1 MGGCFHTTCRVLFGQ
16 PDDAQTRSIAHLW
29 MRLIRQDPLEE
40 SSGMRSDLFRPMHH
54 ARRRP
59 LEMGLMALGPV
70 LFLRERLASAVTAQM
85 RGYALSLMEDL
96 HGGRCCSNLDQ
107 FLHQVIRHAV
117 EVGIEGDVV
126 VDVYPRSRPLTHV
139 EPLARQRAQCASFHR
154 SEHTGARSLPLFE
167 RSLVQALE

>member
-1 MGGCFHTTCRVLFGQ
+1 MRLFGQ
-16 PDDAQTRSIAHLW
+16 
-29 MRLIRQDPLEE
+29 DPLKEA
-40 SSGMRSDLFRPMHH
+40 SGVRPDLFRPMHH
-54 ARRRP
+54 ARWRP
-59 LEMGLMALGPV
+59 LQMGLMALGAV
-70 LFLRERLASAVTAQM
+70 LFVRECLPTAATSQM
-85 RGYALSLMEDL
+85 RGYTLSLMEDL

-107 FLHQVIRHAV
+107 FLDQVIRHAV